1 MNQRTD
7 TNTNTMRGPPVVEL
21 SAEQRTMRADVVAG
35 LSAEPKTL
43 PSKYF
48 YDDAGSRLFE
58 EITELEEYYLTGAE
72 TSIMER
78 HGSEMA
84 HALGPN
90 VLLVEFGSGSSTKTR
105 ILLDHMEDPA
115 GYVPID
121 ISGDYLADVAKRLRL
136 EHPGVPILPLVAD
149 FTAPLTLPVPPRP
162 SARRIVYFPGSTI
175 GNFSALGAA
184 RLMKRMLALVGG
196 DGAVLIGFDLVKPL
210 DRIRAAYNDAAGVT
224 ARFNLNLLARINAE
238 LGADFDPSAFR
249 HDAPFNTEASR
260 IEMHLVSRTSQEVRL
275 SDNVFTFEAGEAIVT
290 EYSHKYTLDAF
301 AALALSAGLA
311 ATRTWTDSDEL
322 FCVQLLA
329 RAEPDQ

>member
-1 MNQRTD
+1 MTQRTD
-7 TNTNTMRGPPVVEL
+7 TSTMPRPRVADL
-21 SAEQRTMRADVVAG
+21 SEEQRTMRADVIAG

-48 YDDAGSRLFE
+48 YDDAGSRLFD
-58 EITELEEYYLTGAE
+58 EITELDEYYLTRAE
-72 TSIMER
+72 ASIMER

-90 VLLVEFGSGSSTKTR
+90 ALLVEFGSGSSTKTR

-121 ISGDYLADVAKRLRL
+121 ISGDYLADVATRLRR
-136 EHPGVPILPLVAD
+136 EHPGVPILPLAAD
-149 FTAPLTLPVPPRP
+149 FTAQLTLPVSPRP

-175 GNFSALGAA
+175 GNFPVLAAA
-184 RLMKRMLALVGG
+184 RLMKRMRALAGE

-238 LGADFDPSAFR
+238 LGADFDLSAFR

-260 IEMHLVSRTSQEVRL
+260 IEMHLVSRTSQEVHL
-275 SDNVFTFEAGEAIVT
+275 GDKVFTFEAGEAIVT
-290 EYSHKYTLDAF
+290 EYSHKYTLDAC

-311 ATRTWTDSDEL
+311 PARTWTDPDEL
-322 FCVQLLA
+322 FCVQLLV
-329 RAEPDQ
+329 RAHQAKES